1 VKGLALVLGMA
12 AMATSSAAMEQEAQP
27 FNAPPL
33 TLMQIANPAD
43 KSYQPSSQP
52 STTATTP
59 LPPERKRFG
68 TWEMPP
74 VTVVGERPPE
84 LREEDRIGTYAQPRW
99 TADRRFPGTRTYVI
113 PENKIEF
120 EYWLKPEIPR
130 KGATEYESLYELE
143 LGLPRRFQL
152 DLYFIQ
158 DWEANGG
165 KRFNGEAI
173 EVRYALADW
182 GKIWGNPALYLEY
195 TFKED
200 SPDLVEGKL
209 LLTDELAPRWHW
221 GVNLSFETEIAG
233 PRSREYEITAGL
245 SYTVIDEKF
254 SVGVE
259 TEDSIVDD
267 KFSRGSFKNE
277 VKIGPSLQWRPLPQI
292 HIDFAPLFGVTNQ
305 SPAAKIYL
313 VIGYEF

>member
-1 VKGLALVLGMA
+1 MMGRIVRTCGATVIGFAAVSTALAEP
-12 AMATSSAAMEQEAQP
+12 AT
-27 FNAPPL
+27 FDLPPL
-33 TLMQIANPAD
+33 NLMQIANPAD
-43 KSYQPSSQP
+43 KDYKPDAPPPQSPSKQHV
-52 STTATTP
+52 
-59 LPPERKRFG
+59 G

-74 VTVVGERPPE
+74 VKVVGEKASD
-84 LREEDRIGTYAQPRW
+84 LREEDRIGTYEQPRW

-113 PENKIEF
+113 PEGKVEF
-120 EYWLKPEIPR
+120 EYWLKPEIPK
-130 KGATEYESLYELE
+130 KGTTQYESLYELE
-143 LGLPRRFQL
+143 LGLPHRFQL

-165 KRFNGEAI
+165 KRFNGEAV

-195 TFKED
+195 TFQED
-200 SPDLVEGKL
+200 SPDKVEGKL
-209 LLTDELAPRWHW
+209 LLTDEFAPRWHW
-221 GVNLSFETEIAG
+221 GVNLSFETEISG
-233 PRSREYEITAGL
+233 PRSREYEITAGV
-245 SYTVIDEKF
+245 SYTLIDEKL

-259 TEDSIVDD
+259 TEDAIVDD

-277 VKIGPSLQWRPLPQI
+277 VKIGPSIQWRPLPQV
-292 HIDFAPLFGVTNQ
+292 HVDFAPLFGVTNQ